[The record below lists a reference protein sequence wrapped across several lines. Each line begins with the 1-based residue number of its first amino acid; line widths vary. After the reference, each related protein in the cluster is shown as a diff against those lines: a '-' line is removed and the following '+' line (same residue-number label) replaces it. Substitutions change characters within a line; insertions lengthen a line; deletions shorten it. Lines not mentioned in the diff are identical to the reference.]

1 MQLDTLTTELE
12 TARKIFWLLC
22 QDHVFLTSYN
32 DDKKTWDDGAYP
44 AINCNDLFVPGAD
57 AENLAAEDLD
67 AYIEAV
73 KRWPNAGSY
82 AWCAVKRNAKPWR
95 TIDKSTWAE
104 EYEDAVIGIAAM
116 LAPNVG
122 NEGRDSVPLD

>member
-1 MQLDTLTTELE
+1 MTTELE
-12 TARKIFWLLC
+12 TARKIFWLLRE
-22 QDHVFLTSYN
+22 DHIFLTSYN
-32 DDKKTWDDGAYP
+32 DDKETWDDGAYP

-57 AENLAAEDLD
+57 AESLAAEDLD

-95 TIDKSTWAE
+95 MFDINTWAE
-104 EYEDAVIGIAAM
+104 EYEDAVDGIAAI
-116 LAPNVG
+116 LAHNVEVSG
-122 NEGRDSVPLD
+122 KPPRGAAGAR